1 MNATLP
7 LVMAQALA
15 PFAPP
20 SSVVHQIV
28 REAELSEAERQA
40 IDTAMHA
47 DIRAHN
53 HAVQTRQVLRRRAS
67 MTSLGRKAWK
77 SFRVSA

>member
-28 REAELSEAERQA
+28 QEARELSEAECRA

-47 DIRAHN
+47 DKMVDGYGQRNYLAAMID
-53 HAVQTRQVLRRRAS
+53 QMRR
-67 MTSLGRKAWK
+67 
-77 SFRVSA
+77 SA